1 MKRIVFT
8 GHALYQMKRRG
19 RSEDL
24 IKKIIETPGQ
34 SAEVRPGRLVLQSL
48 VMMGDPPANFVI
60 RVFADVVGENLEVV
74 TVYRSRKVEKY
85 WR

>member
-1 MKRIVFT
+1 M
-8 GHALYQMKRRG
+8 QRRAI
-19 RSEDL
+19 SKDL
-24 IKKIIETPGQ
+24 VKQIIETPGQ
-34 SAEVRPGRLVLQSL
+34 SAEVRPGRLVLQSQ

-60 RVFADVVGENLEVV
+60 RVFADLVGESLEVV

>member
-1 MKRIVFT
+1 MLCGFSQVLT
-8 GHALYQMKRRG
+8 GQYWRRAI
-19 RSEDL
+19 SEDL
-24 IKKIIETPGQ
+24 VKQIIETPGQ
-34 SAEVRPGRLVLQSL
+34 SLEVRPGRLVLQSQ

-60 RVFADVVGENLEVV
+60 RVFADVVGESLEVV